1 MMFESSRWFAHR
13 ENIGVEPS
21 RRFAENK
28 KPGYRQAR
36 LEKPNPRTTENK
48 KSGMY
53 QPSRRALAPGSLI
66 EKNIGIE
73 PSRRALAPGSR

>member
-48 KSGMY
+48 KSG
-53 QPSRRALAPGSLI
+53 LAPSPARKSQSPIRG
-66 EKNIGIE
+66 
-73 PSRRALAPGSR
+73 R

>member
-1 MMFESSRWFAHR
+1 LNLAAGSLIEKTSGLNLAAGSQKIRNR
-13 ENIGVEPS
+13 
-21 RRFAENK
+21 
-28 KPGYRQAR
+28 GYRQAR
-36 LEKPNPRTTENK
+36 LGNPNPRTTENK

-66 EKNIGIE
+66 KKNIGFE